1 MFWKQPKNISLG
13 FSIFLNALFCFYTFT
28 GRTENSDCLPMTEN
42 QNVQSDLR
50 LKNHIY
56 EVKSLAHHQ
65 FQQRRDLIKTYCQN
79 NQNSSEL
86 KIVNQDTNWNK
97 DLWFDYKNQL
107 IFCQISKIS
116 SSTWVTNLMK

>member
-28 GRTENSDCLPMTEN
+28 GRTENSDSLPMTEN

-50 LKNHIY
+50 LKNHIH

-65 FQQRRDLIKTYCQN
+65 FQQRRDLIKKYCQN

-86 KIVNQDTNWNK
+86 EIVNQNTNWNK

>member
-28 GRTENSDCLPMTEN
+28 GRRENSDCLPITEN
-42 QNVQSDLR
+42 RKVQSDLR
-50 LKNHIY
+50 QKNRIH

-86 KIVNQDTNWNK
+86 EKVNRDTNWNK

>member
-1 MFWKQPKNISLG
+1 MFLKQPKNISLG

-42 QNVQSDLR
+42 QNIQSDLR
-50 LKNHIY
+50 LKNHIH
-56 EVKSLAHHQ
+56 EVKSLAHDQ

-86 KIVNQDTNWNK
+86 EIVNQDTNWNK